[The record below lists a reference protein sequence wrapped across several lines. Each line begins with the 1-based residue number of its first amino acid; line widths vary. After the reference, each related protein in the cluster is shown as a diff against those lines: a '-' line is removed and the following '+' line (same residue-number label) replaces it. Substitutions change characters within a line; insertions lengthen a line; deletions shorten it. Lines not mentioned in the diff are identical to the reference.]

1 MVVAPKPENE
11 AARLQILRD
20 FEILDSGEEI
30 EFDEIVA
37 LASKICESEISL
49 ISLIDESRQW
59 FKAKVGLAADET
71 ERDVAFCAHAIHDD
85 KIMEVQDTHEDQ
97 RFFDNPLVLDDPRIR
112 FYAGMPL
119 ETQDGYR
126 LGTLCVIDSKP
137 KKLNEHQRF
146 ALKILANQVIKL
158 MELRIRN
165 FELQRSMETR
175 NRLLSIIAHDVKG
188 PLKSLAL
195 LAGYMTEDDMSL
207 DETMHAATEI
217 EKVANRTGELVENIL
232 NWAKNIED
240 RKSLQAVDIDLNLVL
255 NEIRELYAAMLAK
268 KKISLHAQLN
278 VPHATGD
285 IEMIKFIFRN
295 LIGNAIKF
303 SEDCELEVSTSS
315 MGPDGWQLVVQDHG
329 VGMSPAQLQK
339 LFNWSERYTSLGT
352 NNEKGTGIGLLLV
365 KDFVERHQ
373 GQLYISSVLNE
384 GTKITINL
392 KNQ

>member
-71 ERDVAFCAHAIHDD
+71 ERDVAFCAHAINDD

-295 LIGNAIKF
+295 LISNAIKF